1 MKNSILSIL
10 FVAISTFNFGQNIP
24 DRAEKGTT
32 ITVTVN
38 LRGSGGHILIG
49 LHTKDTFLKDALQKG
64 KSEIKDGIATVTF
77 NNVLPG
83 TYGILVLHDKNDNNR
98 MDFDQNGM
106 PLEAYG
112 TSNNVISYGPPQW
125 EDAKFKVEETPL
137 NIEIRI

>member
-1 MKNSILSIL
+1 MKNSILFVL
-10 FVAISTFNFGQNIP
+10 LVAISTFSFGQNIP
-24 DRAEKGTT
+24 DQSEKGTT

-38 LRGSGGHILIG
+38 LRGAGGHILIG
-49 LHTKDTFLKDALQKG
+49 LHTKETFMKGALQKG
-64 KSEIKDGIATVTF
+64 KSEIKNGIATVTF

-112 TSNNVISYGPPQW
+112 TSNNVLSYGPPQW
-125 EDAKFKVEETPL
+125 EDAKFEVEETPL